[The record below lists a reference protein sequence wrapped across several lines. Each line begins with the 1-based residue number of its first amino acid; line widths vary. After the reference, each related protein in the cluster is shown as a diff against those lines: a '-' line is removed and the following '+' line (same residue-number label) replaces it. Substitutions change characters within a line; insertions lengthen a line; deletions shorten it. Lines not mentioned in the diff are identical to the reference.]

1 MKLTKETLKQ
11 IIKEELKAVM
21 EGSSEDYFSKE
32 RDERAAKEQEE
43 LRKQAQNSRIRDN
56 ERFVNADIQADKQA
70 SSIYKRNRDEVYDLV
85 MKQVSELPLVR
96 SALGEGKVTKDAV
109 HELINKSIDD
119 AGGIRVG
126 DKNVEYF
133 NLLLQLACFEEID
146 DFIGKS
152 SGPAKLR
159 IVKELARGEQ
169 NESFAYRVFTYIV
182 PVLSKYLRNNRSF
195 MQKAGSFLTG
205 KGFREE

>member
-32 RDERAAKEQEE
+32 RDERAAKEQGE
-43 LRKQAQNSRIRDN
+43 LRKQAQNHRIRDN
-56 ERFVNADIQADKQA
+56 ERFVNADMQADKQA